1 MLTTVQTVTYWC
13 ETSLT
18 GVVHLLLVIAI
29 LVTAYKFTY
38 GVSAGSKSSVTET
51 MQSGDSIAP
60 NPQMESHLM
69 RLATFRSLPE
79 SASLS
84 PSMASKAGLYYT
96 GEGDTVA
103 CYSCGLRL
111 NHLESGVQ
119 PMTVHR
125 QLSPEC
131 QFVVS
136 QQSHSAPIGRAT
148 RQGRSAPVQV
158 SQTAVNSRAPEQM
171 STDDIMSHTSRQPV
185 QVTSSEGVS
194 QAVSTSRAPV
204 QVTTSEDVSQD
215 IPTSRAP
222 EETILPSRNRNRHRG
237 PRRRPNSRPNYYS
250 MLASVAGGGNWSA
263 YVDNSRSSQP
273 SSRHHDTVDGL
284 THIMDRINDISDSPG
299 TGHLSGMVDSPTHF
313 AERVNNNDPTL
324 LVEMKYERRRLATY
338 SNWPRDVVNISP
350 EALAQAGLFYLGLAD
365 RVKCPFCGGILRNW
379 EPSDEPM
386 REHRRNFPHCIF
398 VRDARAAGNVAIGE
412 EPTLTQTLVSSSF
425 LYSRHMLQYQM
436 VCRIV

>member
-1 MLTTVQTVTYWC
+1 M
-13 ETSLT
+13 
-18 GVVHLLLVIAI
+18 
-29 LVTAYKFTY
+29 LVTVMLLMMKFSC
-38 GVSAGSKSSVTET
+38 GVTAGSESNATET
-51 MQSGDSIAP
+51 RQSDDSTAP

-111 NHLESGVQ
+111 NNLESGVQ

-136 QQSHSAPIGRAT
+136 QQSHSVPIGGAT
-148 RQGRSAPVQV
+148 RQGHSAPVQV
-158 SQTAVNSRAPEQM
+158 SQTAANSRASEQM

-194 QAVSTSRAPV
+194 QAVSTNRAPV

-237 PRRRPNSRPNYYS
+237 PRRRPNNRPNYYS

-284 THIMDRINDISDSPG
+284 THMDRMNDISDSPG
-299 TGHLSGMVDSPTHF
+299 TGDLSGMVDSPTRI
-313 AERVNNNDPTL
+313 AERINNNDPTL

-350 EALAQAGLFYLGLAD
+350 EALAQAGLFYLGLANC
-365 RVKCPFCGGILRNW
+365 VKCPFCGGILRSW

-386 REHRRNFPHCIF
+386 REHRRKFPHCTF

-412 EPTLTQTLVSSSF
+412 EPTLTQNLVSSSF
-425 LYSRHMLQYQM
+425 LYSRHMLRYQV
-436 VCRIV
+436 VCTIV